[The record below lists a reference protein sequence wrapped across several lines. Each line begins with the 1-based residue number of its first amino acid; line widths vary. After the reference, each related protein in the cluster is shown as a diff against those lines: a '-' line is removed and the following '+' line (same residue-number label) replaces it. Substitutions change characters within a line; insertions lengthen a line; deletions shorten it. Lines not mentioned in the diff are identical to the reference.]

1 NISKDSMPDIRA
13 VAKALGLKCVEQQ
26 RMFKADQDAQEGHP
40 AITPTD
46 WMAASAGE
54 TADEQALYQ
63 LIRVRALA
71 SQIEA
76 AVYAVRT
83 ITLLGV
89 GPDKKPLRFGAK
101 GKLLNVPGWRKLL
114 QGDDAEEQKNETP
127 SNPIPALEPG
137 QILKVYSGEILE
149 KKTTPPKRF
158 TDASLVGEMKR
169 RGIGR
174 PSSYASIVKNIIDK
188 GQVQMKGRSLIP
200 GELGEATIALLEH
213 NFSFLSL
220 DFTRNLEVA
229 LDRIA
234 NSEDTYMNVVQQFYQ
249 LLQTELQTLRA
260 LPSAQDEPRASS
272 TASISSA
279 PTSDFLCGKCG
290 LPLVHRKKAGK
301 GGFDFWGCS
310 GFRTTGCKVS
320 YPTKNGQP
328 DFDNPRG
335 L

>member
-114 QGDDAEEQKNETP
+114 QGDDAEEQKN
-127 SNPIPALEPG
+127 
-137 QILKVYSGEILE
+137 
-149 KKTTPPKRF
+149 
-158 TDASLVGEMKR
+158 
-169 RGIGR
+169 
-174 PSSYASIVKNIIDK
+174 
-188 GQVQMKGRSLIP
+188 
-200 GELGEATIALLEH
+200 
-213 NFSFLSL
+213 
-220 DFTRNLEVA
+220 
-229 LDRIA
+229 
-234 NSEDTYMNVVQQFYQ
+234 
-249 LLQTELQTLRA
+249 
-260 LPSAQDEPRASS
+260 
-272 TASISSA
+272 
-279 PTSDFLCGKCG
+279 
-290 LPLVHRKKAGK
+290 
-301 GGFDFWGCS
+301 
-310 GFRTTGCKVS
+310 
-320 YPTKNGQP
+320 
-328 DFDNPRG
+328 
-335 L
+335 

>member
-1 NISKDSMPDIRA
+1 
-13 VAKALGLKCVEQQ
+13 
-26 RMFKADQDAQEGHP
+26 
-40 AITPTD
+40 
-46 WMAASAGE
+46 
-54 TADEQALYQ
+54 
-63 LIRVRALA
+63 
-71 SQIEA
+71 
-76 AVYAVRT
+76 
-83 ITLLGV
+83 
-89 GPDKKPLRFGAK
+89 
-101 GKLLNVPGWRKLL
+101 
-114 QGDDAEEQKNETP
+114 
-127 SNPIPALEPG
+127 
-137 QILKVYSGEILE
+137 
-149 KKTTPPKRF
+149 
-158 TDASLVGEMKR
+158 MKR

-279 PTSDFLCGKCG
+279 PTSDFLAQVRSAPGPPQESRQGRLRLLG
-290 LPLVHRKKAGK
+290 LQRLSHHRVQGQLPHQETANLT
-301 GGFDFWGCS
+301 S
-310 GFRTTGCKVS
+310 TT
-320 YPTKNGQP
+320 
-328 DFDNPRG
+328 RA